1 MGRHHACH
9 CRRSPYFFLFVLTGC
24 LDTARIKRA
33 PLHPTAE
40 EEQQTN
46 VPGVPFYVKVA
57 QCKQETTWLQPY
69 YALTLK
75 KTITTKFADEAW
87 AKDQDEGAR
96 RGAKLAPGRQPTFR
110 LVTSAR
116 RSTRGARRRPCCRLP
131 RSPSEP
137 RYFPWSDCH
146 QKPEVHTLQVEISSY
161 NSAAISA
168 PSDAD
173 KIDGLWKTILSW
185 QFYLPLAVKEDEW

>member
-1 MGRHHACH
+1 MRAIVAV
-9 CRRSPYFFLFVLTGC
+9 SIFLSVVLTGC

-87 AKDQDEGAR
+87 AKDQDEGCKACNKACA
-96 RGAKLAPGRQPTFR
+96 GSPPADVQACNKCTPAYKGCKEAPH
-110 LVTSAR
+110 
-116 RSTRGARRRPCCRLP
+116 CCRLP

-137 RYFPWSDCH
+137 RYFP
-146 QKPEVHTLQVEISSY
+146 
-161 NSAAISA
+161 
-168 PSDAD
+168 
-173 KIDGLWKTILSW
+173 
-185 QFYLPLAVKEDEW
+185 